1 MKRLHWSAIS
11 PDSSFSFPSNTPAG
25 FSARRRRLLRWGAIF
40 ALAPGV
46 GSVLARA
53 AHPDEPALLLAT
65 DLPLEQ
71 RDRIVPSAYLVSEK
85 FDGMR
90 ACWDGQRLLHRSGR
104 RVEVP
109 ESFLSRLPA
118 GVALDGEL
126 WLGRGRFEE
135 LGSLMRR
142 ADPADPRWTEL
153 SYLIFELPGG
163 HGSFEQRAEQI
174 AEQVGQIG
182 WSQLRAVEQFRV
194 ADQAELLA
202 RLEQVL
208 ARGGEGLVLHRA
220 DAPYQTG
227 RSEVLLKLKPRNDAE
242 AVVIA
247 HLPGKGRHEGRLGA
261 LRVRRAD
268 GREFSIGSGLS
279 DALRDDPPPI
289 GSEITYRYRGLT
301 ANGVPRFPTFLRVRE
316 RY

>member
-1 MKRLHWSAIS
+1 MKRFRLPAALPGFPFSSVIPAPSIS
-11 PDSSFSFPSNTPAG
+11 TL
-25 FSARRRRLLRWGAIF
+25 RRRLLRFGACLV
-40 ALAPGV
+40 LAP
-46 GSVLARA
+46 SVLSVSARSA
-53 AHPDEPALLLAT
+53 RSGEPALLLAT

-71 RDRIVPSAYLVSEK
+71 RDRVDPSTYLVSEK
-85 FDGMR
+85 FDGVR
-90 ACWDGQRLLHRSGR
+90 AYWDGQVLLHRSGR

-109 ESFLSRLPA
+109 DSFLQRLPT

-126 WLGRGRFEE
+126 WLGRGRFDE

-142 ADPADPRWTEL
+142 ADPTDPRWTAL
-153 SYLIFELPGG
+153 SYLIFELPGAQ
-163 HGSFEQRAEQI
+163 GSFEQRAVQI
-174 AEQVGQIG
+174 IEWIGRVG
-182 WSQLRAVEQFRV
+182 WSQLKAVEQFRV
-194 ADQAELLA
+194 ADQAELA
-202 RLEQVL
+202 SRLEQVL

-220 DAPYQTG
+220 DAPYLTG
-227 RSEVLLKLKPRNDAE
+227 RSDVLLKLKPQGDAE

-247 HLPGKGRHEGRLGA
+247 HLPGKGRHQGRVGA

-301 ANGVPRFPTFLRVRE
+301 ASGLPRFATFVRVRE
-316 RY
+316 GF